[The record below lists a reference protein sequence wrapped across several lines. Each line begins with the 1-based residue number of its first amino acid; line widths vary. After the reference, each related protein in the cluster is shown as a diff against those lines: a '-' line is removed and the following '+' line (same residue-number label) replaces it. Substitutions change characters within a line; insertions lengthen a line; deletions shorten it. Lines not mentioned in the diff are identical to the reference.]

1 MRGQASHIASCAG
14 ATAPAQGLVVE
25 LAAGPTA
32 GPAARRALLADMD
45 TLPTSVR
52 DDVLLLVTELVN
64 NAVQHAKAGADRPV
78 RVQVRHRAPTLRVA
92 VFDEGTGFTSDGL
105 GSEADRSGG
114 WGLFL
119 VDQIADRWGI
129 TPTGSG
135 TCVWLEIRCPQ

>member
-1 MRGQASHIASCAG
+1 MMGQVADIASSAG
-14 ATAPAQGLVVE
+14 ATNPAQSLVFE
-25 LAAGPTA
+25 LAARPTA
-32 GPAARRALLADMD
+32 GPEARRTLLADMD

-64 NAVQHAKAGADRPV
+64 NAVRHAKAGADRPL
-78 RVQVRHRAPTLRVA
+78 RVEVRHRAATLRVA
-92 VFDEGTGFTSDGL
+92 VFDEGTGFTSAGP
-105 GSEADRSGG
+105 GSERDKSGG

-135 TCVWLEIRCPQ
+135 TCVWLELRCEQ